1 MIRLKTIYSTPA
13 FIDENMTID
22 LTVSQLAQL
31 GVDESVIGEWND
43 FLETLGFSSPDDVTF
58 VPGFDI
64 NDPSTY
70 GDFGFDL
77 GNSSTWLDV
86 IDWSGLEG

>member
-22 LTVSQLAQL
+22 LTVSQLAKL
-31 GVDESVIGEWND
+31 GVDETVVGSWAAFVEEAQLTEED
-43 FLETLGFSSPDDVTF
+43 FKE
-58 VPGFDI
+58 GFDV

-70 GDFGFDL
+70 EAFGFDITDPDSWY
-77 GNSSTWLDV
+77 NV
-86 IDWSGLEG
+86 IG

>member
-1 MIRLKTIYSTPA
+1 MIRLKTIYSTPT

-31 GVDESVIGEWND
+31 GVDQSVAGDWAAFIADLQLTEED
-43 FLETLGFSSPDDVTF
+43 FVE
-58 VPGFDI
+58 GFDV

-70 GDFGFDL
+70 EAFGFDIKDPDSWY
-77 GNSSTWLDV
+77 NV
-86 IDWSGLEG
+86 IG